1 MNQLIVVAGPTAS
14 GKTSLSIQL
23 AKQLNTEIISADS
36 MQIYRYMDVG
46 SAKPTAEEMDGVV
59 HHLIDE
65 VSPFEEFS
73 VKQYTDLAKKA
84 IEEIQSKGKIPII
97 VGGTGLFI
105 NSVIDNIAF
114 SETENDE
121 NIRRELNQYAK
132 KNGNQALHKIL
143 EEIDYDSAEKIHYN
157 DVKRTVR
164 AIEVF
169 RTTGVPMSEHIRRS
183 KMLPS
188 PYDLFYI
195 GLTMDRTVLYEKIN
209 QRVDRM
215 MEIGLLEEVKKLLS
229 MGLDDSYQSMQ
240 GIGYKELI
248 WFLQD
253 RMPLEKAIEMI
264 KQESRRYA
272 KRQLTWFKRDKRI
285 QWFDSSK
292 PRLTERVTGQLNEFI
307 HK

>member
-1 MNQLIVVAGPTAS
+1 MNQLIVIAGPTAS
-14 GKTSLSIQL
+14 GKTGLSIQL

-46 SAKPTAEEMDGVV
+46 SAKPTAEEMDGVT

-84 IEEIQSKGKIPII
+84 IEEIQGKGKIPII

-114 SETENDE
+114 SETANDE

-132 KNGNQALHKIL
+132 ENGNQALHNIL
-143 EEIDYDSAEKIHYN
+143 EEIDYESAEKIHYN

-183 KMLPS
+183 RMLPS
-188 PYDLFYI
+188 PYDLYYI
-195 GLTMDRTVLYEKIN
+195 GLTMERSVLYEKIN
-209 QRVDRM
+209 RRVDSM
-215 MEIGLLEEVKKLLS
+215 MENGLLEEVKKLLS

-248 WFLQD
+248 WYLQNKIS
-253 RMPLEKAIEMI
+253 LEKAVELI

-292 PRLTERVTGQLNEFI
+292 PRLAEWVNGQLNKFI

>member
-1 MNQLIVVAGPTAS
+1 MNQLIVIAGPTAS

-36 MQIYRYMDVG
+36 MQIYRCMDVG
-46 SAKPTAEEMDGVV
+46 SAKPTLEEMEGIP
-59 HHLIDE
+59 HHLIDIL
-65 VSPFEEFS
+65 SPFEEFS
-73 VKQYTDLAKKA
+73 VKRYTELAKKA
-84 IEEIQSKGKIPII
+84 IAEIQDKGKIPIM

-105 NSVIDNIAF
+105 NSVIDNVTF
-114 SETENDE
+114 SETETDE
-121 NIRRELNQYAK
+121 TIRRELNQYAE
-132 KNGNQALHKIL
+132 KNGNQALHQIL
-143 EEIDYDSAEKIHYN
+143 EEIDCDSAEKIHYN

-164 AIEVF
+164 AIEIF

-183 KMLPS
+183 KMVPS

-209 QRVDRM
+209 RRVDNM
-215 MEIGLLEEVKKLLS
+215 MENGLLEEVKTLLA

-248 WFLQD
+248 WYLQNKIS
-253 RMPLEKAIEMI
+253 LEKAIETI
-264 KQESRRYA
+264 QQESRRYA
-272 KRQLTWFKRDKRI
+272 KRQLTWFKRDERI
-285 QWFDSSK
+285 CWFDATE
-292 PRLTERVTGQLNEFI
+292 PQLIQRVTERLNKFI

>member
-84 IEEIQSKGKIPII
+84 IEEIQSIGKIPII

-143 EEIDYDSAEKIHYN
+143 EEIDYGSAEKIHYN

-215 MEIGLLEEVKKLLS
+215 IENGLLEEVKKLLS

-248 WFLQD
+248 WCLQD

>member
-215 MEIGLLEEVKKLLS
+215 MENGLLEEVKKLLS

>member
-1 MNQLIVVAGPTAS
+1 
-14 GKTSLSIQL
+14 
-23 AKQLNTEIISADS
+23 

-143 EEIDYDSAEKIHYN
+143 EEIDYDSAKKIHYN

-169 RTTGVPMSEHIRRS
+169 RTTGLPMSEHIRRS

-215 MEIGLLEEVKKLLS
+215 MENGLLEEVKKLLS

-248 WFLQD
+248 WCLQD
-253 RMPLEKAIEMI
+253 RMPFEKAIEMI

-292 PRLTERVTGQLNEFI
+292 PGLTERVTGQLNEFI

>member
-132 KNGNQALHKIL
+132 KNGNQALHKIM

-215 MEIGLLEEVKKLLS
+215 MENGLLEEVKKLLS

>member
-73 VKQYTDLAKKA
+73 LKQYTDLAKKA

-215 MEIGLLEEVKKLLS
+215 MENGLQEEVKKLLS

-248 WFLQD
+248 WCLQD

>member
-143 EEIDYDSAEKIHYN
+143 EEIDYDSAKKIHYN

-215 MEIGLLEEVKKLLS
+215 MENGLLEEVKKLLS

-248 WFLQD
+248 WCLQD

-292 PRLTERVTGQLNEFI
+292 PGLTERVTGQLNEFI